1 MASGSSASCWSLFCM
16 KGCLETS
23 DRIIKG
29 KVIEME
35 YLGRIPPHNIDAE
48 QSVLGAMLLD
58 KEAIINAAE
67 IIGSEDFYKEAHKEI
82 FGAMLELYNRD
93 EPVDLV
99 TLSEELNQRQ
109 TLEAI
114 GGITYL
120 TSLSSA
126 VPTTTNVKYYAKIVE
141 EKAILR
147 RLIKT
152 SSEILEKGYQAEEE
166 VNNILDLAEKSI
178 FDISQKRS
186 QEGFSPIKEVLL
198 ESFNKIEELYQ
209 SKGGITGLTT
219 GFVDIDRKTSGLQK
233 SDLILVAARPSMGKT
248 AFSLNVAQNAAIKG
262 DASVA
267 IFSLEMSKEQLV
279 QRMLSAESHI
289 EIQKIR
295 TGTLNE
301 DEWPRLAKAMGPLAQ
316 AKVFIDDT
324 PGISVMEMK
333 AKCRR
338 LKMEHGL
345 DMVLIDY
352 LQLMS
357 GDGRTESRQ
366 QEISNISR
374 ALKGLAREMDCPVVA
389 LSQLSRAP
397 EMRADHRPILSD
409 LRESGAI
416 EQDADIVMFLY
427 RDEYYHPDS
436 EKRNIGEVIIAKQRN
451 GSTGTVELAW
461 LGQFTKFANLDKFRE

>member
-1 MASGSSASCWSLFCM
+1 
-16 KGCLETS
+16 
-23 DRIIKG
+23 
-29 KVIEME
+29 ME
-35 YLGRIPPHNIDAE
+35 YLGKIPPHNIDAE
-48 QSVLGAMLLD
+48 QSVLGSMILD
-58 KEAIINAAE
+58 RDAIIETSE
-67 IIGSEDFYKEAHKEI
+67 IIKEEDFYKQAHKEI
-82 FGAMLELYNRD
+82 FDAILSLYNRD

-99 TLSEELNQRQ
+99 TLSEELTQRQ
-109 TLEAI
+109 TLENI

-141 EKAILR
+141 EKSILR
-147 RLIKT
+147 KLIKA
-152 SSEILEKGYQAEEE
+152 SSEIIEKGYQGEEE
-166 VNNILDLAEKSI
+166 VNSILDLAEKSI
-178 FDISQKRS
+178 FDISQNKSR
-186 QEGFSPIKEVLL
+186 EGFAPIKEVLL
-198 ESFNKIEELYQ
+198 ESFDKIEQLYQ
-209 SKGGITGLTT
+209 NKGGITGLTT
-219 GFVDIDRKTSGLQK
+219 GFTDIDRKTSGLQR

-262 DASVA
+262 EASVA
-267 IFSLEMSKEQLV
+267 VFSLEMSKEQLV

-316 AKVFIDDT
+316 AKIFIDDT
-324 PGISVMEMK
+324 PGITVMEMK

-338 LKMEHGL
+338 LKIEQGL

-357 GDGRTESRQ
+357 GDGKNESRQ
-366 QEISNISR
+366 QEISTISR
-374 ALKGLAREMDCPVVA
+374 SLKGLAREMDCPVVA

-436 EKRNIGEVIIAKQRN
+436 DKKNIGEVIIAKQRN

>member
-1 MASGSSASCWSLFCM
+1 M
-16 KGCLETS
+16 K
-23 DRIIKG
+23 RKG
-29 KVIEME
+29 DNME
-35 YLGRIPPHNIDAE
+35 HFGRVPPHNIDAE
-48 QSVLGAMLLD
+48 QSVLGAMILD
-58 KEAIINAAE
+58 KEAIVMSTELIR
-67 IIGSEDFYKEAHKEI
+67 GEDFYKEAHKEI
-82 FGAMLELYNRD
+82 YDAIIALYSRD

-99 TLSEELNQRQ
+99 TLSEELGQRQ

-141 EKAILR
+141 EKSILR
-147 RLIKT
+147 RLIKA

-166 VNNILDLAEKSI
+166 VNNILDLAEKNI
-178 FDISQKRS
+178 FDISQKKS
-186 QEGFSPIKEVLL
+186 QEGFAVIREVLL
-198 ESFNKIEELYQ
+198 ETFDQIDALYKN
-209 SKGGITGLTT
+209 KGGITGLTT
-219 GFVDIDRKTSGLQK
+219 GFADIDRKTSGLQR
-233 SDLILVAARPSMGKT
+233 SDLILIAARPSMGKT
-248 AFSLNVAQNAAIKG
+248 AFSINVAQNAAIKT

-279 QRMLSAESHI
+279 QRMLSSESHI

-295 TGTLNE
+295 TGGLTE
-301 DEWPRLAKAMGPLAQ
+301 DEWPKLARAMGPLAQ
-316 AKVFIDDT
+316 AKIFIDDT
-324 PGISVMEMK
+324 PGITVMEMK

-338 LKMEHGL
+338 LKMEKGL
-345 DMVLIDY
+345 DLVLIDY

-357 GDGRTESRQ
+357 GDGRSESRQ

-374 ALKGLAREMDCPVVA
+374 SLKGLAREMDCPVIA

-397 EMRADHRPILSD
+397 ELRADHRPILSD

-427 RDEYYHPDS
+427 RDEYYHDDS
-436 EKRNIGEVIIAKQRN
+436 EKKNIGEVIIAKQRN

-461 LGQFTKFANLDKFRE
+461 LGPFTKFANLDKYREE

>member
-1 MASGSSASCWSLFCM
+1 MDVGIREGE
-16 KGCLETS
+16 K
-23 DRIIKG
+23 
-29 KVIEME
+29 ME

-48 QSVLGAMLLD
+48 QSVLGAMILD
-58 KEAIINAAE
+58 KDAVISATE
-67 IIGSEDFYKEAHKEI
+67 IIVGEDFYKGAHREI
-82 FGAMLELYNRD
+82 FEAIIALSNRN

-99 TLSEELNQRQ
+99 TLSEELTQRQ

-114 GGITYL
+114 GGIIYL

-141 EKAILR
+141 EKSILR
-147 RLIKT
+147 RLIKA
-152 SSEILEKGYQAEEE
+152 SSDILDKGYQAEED
-166 VNNILDLAEKSI
+166 VNHILDLAEKNI

-186 QEGFSPIKEVLL
+186 HEGFAPIKDVLM
-198 ESFNKIEELYQ
+198 ESFHKIEELYQ
-209 SKGGITGLTT
+209 NKGGITGITT
-219 GFVDIDRKTSGLQK
+219 GFIDIDRKTSGLQR
-233 SDLILVAARPSMGKT
+233 SDLILIAARPSMGKT

-262 DASVA
+262 NVSVA

-301 DEWPRLAKAMGPLAQ
+301 DEWPRLAKAMAPLAQ
-316 AKVFIDDT
+316 AKIYIDDT
-324 PGISVMEMK
+324 PAITVMEMK

-338 LKMEHGL
+338 LKMEQGL
-345 DMVLIDY
+345 DMILIDY

-357 GDGRTESRQ
+357 GDGKTESRQ
-366 QEISNISR
+366 QEISSISR
-374 ALKGLAREMDCPVVA
+374 ALKSLAREMDCPVVA

-397 EMRADHRPILSD
+397 ELRADHRPILSD

-436 EKRNIGEVIIAKQRN
+436 EKKNIGEVIIAKQRN
-451 GSTGTVELAW
+451 GATGTVELAW
-461 LGQFTKFANLDKFRE
+461 LGQFTKFANLDKFRD

>member
-1 MASGSSASCWSLFCM
+1 
-16 KGCLETS
+16 
-23 DRIIKG
+23 
-29 KVIEME
+29 ME
-35 YLGRIPPHNIDAE
+35 HFGRVPPHNIDAE
-48 QSVLGAMLLD
+48 QSVLGAMILD
-58 KEAIINAAE
+58 KEAIVMSTELIR
-67 IIGSEDFYKEAHKEI
+67 GEDFYKEAHKEI
-82 FGAMLELYNRD
+82 YDAIIALYSRD

-99 TLSEELNQRQ
+99 TLSEELGQRQ

-141 EKAILR
+141 EKSILR
-147 RLIKT
+147 RLIKA

-166 VNNILDLAEKSI
+166 VNNILDLAEKNI
-178 FDISQKRS
+178 FDISQKKS
-186 QEGFSPIKEVLL
+186 QEGFTGIREVLL
-198 ESFNKIEELYQ
+198 EAFDQIDSLYKN
-209 SKGGITGLTT
+209 KGGITGLTT
-219 GFVDIDRKTSGLQK
+219 GFVDIDRKTSGLQR
-233 SDLILVAARPSMGKT
+233 SDLILIAARPSMGKT
-248 AFSLNVAQNAAIKG
+248 AFSINVAQNAAIKT

-279 QRMLSAESHI
+279 QRMLSSESHI

-295 TGTLNE
+295 TGGLTE
-301 DEWPRLAKAMGPLAQ
+301 DEWPKLAKAMGPLAQ
-316 AKVFIDDT
+316 AKIFIDDT
-324 PGISVMEMK
+324 PGITVMEMK

-338 LKMEHGL
+338 LKMEQGL
-345 DMVLIDY
+345 DLVLIDY

-357 GDGRTESRQ
+357 GDGRSESRQ

-374 ALKGLAREMDCPVVA
+374 SLKGLAREMDCPVIA

-397 EMRADHRPILSD
+397 ELRADHRPILSD

-427 RDEYYHPDS
+427 RDEYYHDDS
-436 EKRNIGEVIIAKQRN
+436 EKKNIGEVIIAKQRN

-461 LGQFTKFANLDKFRE
+461 LGPFTKFANLDKYREE

>member
-1 MASGSSASCWSLFCM
+1 MLVLVFVEFVID
-16 KGCLETS
+16 GCYQ
-23 DRIIKG
+23 G
-29 KVIEME
+29 KVKKMDFF
-35 YLGRIPPHNIDAE
+35 GRIPPHNVEAE
-48 QSVLGAMLLD
+48 QSVLGAMILD
-58 KEAIINAAE
+58 KEAVITATEMIR
-67 IIGSEDFYKEAHKEI
+67 GEDFYKEAHREI
-82 FGAMLELYNRD
+82 FEAIVDIYNRD

-99 TLSEELNQRQ
+99 TLSEELTQRQ

-114 GGITYL
+114 GGISYMAN
-120 TSLSSA
+120 LSEA

-141 EKAILR
+141 EKSILR
-147 RLIKT
+147 RLIKA
-152 SSEILEKGYQAEEE
+152 SAEILEKGYQAEDE
-166 VNNILDLAEKSI
+166 VNQILDLAEKNI
-178 FDISQKRS
+178 FDISQKQS
-186 QEGFSPIKEVLL
+186 KEGFAHIKHVLL

-209 SKGGITGLTT
+209 NKGGITGLTT
-219 GFVDIDRKTSGLQK
+219 GFSDIDRKTSGLQK
-233 SDLILVAARPSMGKT
+233 SDLILIAARPSMGKT
-248 AFSLNVAQNAAIKG
+248 AFSLNLCQNAALKG
-262 DASVA
+262 NASVA

-295 TGTLNE
+295 TGTLSE

-316 AKVFIDDT
+316 GKIFIDDT
-324 PGISVMEMK
+324 PSISMMEMK

-338 LKMEHGL
+338 LKMEQGL
-345 DMVLIDY
+345 DMVMIDY

-357 GDGRTESRQ
+357 GDGRSESRQ
-366 QEISNISR
+366 QEISSISR

-397 EMRADHRPILSD
+397 ELRADHRPILSD

-436 EKRNIGEVIIAKQRN
+436 EKKNIGEVIIAKQRN
-451 GSTGTVELAW
+451 GSTGAVELAW
-461 LGQFTKFANLDKFRE
+461 LGQFTKFANLEKFRE

>member
-1 MASGSSASCWSLFCM
+1 M
-16 KGCLETS
+16 K
-23 DRIIKG
+23 RKG
-29 KVIEME
+29 DNME
-35 YLGRIPPHNIDAE
+35 HFGRVPPHNIDAE
-48 QSVLGAMLLD
+48 QSVLGAMILD
-58 KEAIINAAE
+58 KEAIVMSTELIR
-67 IIGSEDFYKEAHKEI
+67 GEDFYKEAHKEI
-82 FGAMLELYNRD
+82 YDAIIALYSRD

-99 TLSEELNQRQ
+99 TLSEELGQRQ

-141 EKAILR
+141 EKSILR
-147 RLIKT
+147 RLIKA

-166 VNNILDLAEKSI
+166 VNNILDLAEKNI
-178 FDISQKRS
+178 FDISQKKS
-186 QEGFSPIKEVLL
+186 QEGFTGIREVLL
-198 ESFNKIEELYQ
+198 EAFDQIDSLYKN
-209 SKGGITGLTT
+209 KGGITGLTT
-219 GFVDIDRKTSGLQK
+219 GFVDIDRKTSGLQR
-233 SDLILVAARPSMGKT
+233 SDLILIAARPSMGKT
-248 AFSLNVAQNAAIKG
+248 AFSINVAQNAAIKT

-279 QRMLSAESHI
+279 QRMLSSESHI

-295 TGTLNE
+295 TGGLTE
-301 DEWPRLAKAMGPLAQ
+301 DEWPKLAKAMGPLAQ
-316 AKVFIDDT
+316 AKIFIDDT
-324 PGISVMEMK
+324 PGITVMEMK

-338 LKMEHGL
+338 LKMEQGL
-345 DMVLIDY
+345 DLVLIDY

-357 GDGRTESRQ
+357 GDGRSESRQ

-374 ALKGLAREMDCPVVA
+374 SLKGLAREMDCPVIA

-397 EMRADHRPILSD
+397 ELRADHRPILSD

-427 RDEYYHPDS
+427 RDEYYHDDS
-436 EKRNIGEVIIAKQRN
+436 EKKNIGEVIIAKQRN

-461 LGQFTKFANLDKFRE
+461 LGPFTKFANLDKYREE

>member
-1 MASGSSASCWSLFCM
+1 
-16 KGCLETS
+16 
-23 DRIIKG
+23 
-29 KVIEME
+29 ME
-35 YLGRIPPHNIDAE
+35 HFGRVPPHNIDAE
-48 QSVLGAMLLD
+48 QSVLGAMILD
-58 KEAIINAAE
+58 KEAIIMATE
-67 IIGSEDFYKEAHKEI
+67 IIRGEDFYKEAHKEI
-82 FGAMLELYNRD
+82 FDAIIALYSRD
-93 EPVDLV
+93 EPVDLI
-99 TLSEELNQRQ
+99 TLSEELTQRQ

-114 GGITYL
+114 GGLTYL

-141 EKAILR
+141 EKSILR
-147 RLIKT
+147 RLIKA

-166 VNNILDLAEKSI
+166 VTSILDLAEKSI
-178 FDISQKRS
+178 FDISQKKS
-186 QEGFSPIKEVLL
+186 QEGFTGIREVLL
-198 ESFNKIEELYQ
+198 ETFDKIDELYKN
-209 SKGGITGLTT
+209 KGGITGLTT
-219 GFVDIDRKTSGLQK
+219 GFTDIDRKTSGLQK

-248 AFSLNVAQNAAIKG
+248 AFSINVAQNAAIKAG
-262 DASVA
+262 ASVA

-279 QRMLSAESHI
+279 QRMLSSESLI

-295 TGTLNE
+295 TGTLSE
-301 DEWPRLAKAMGPLAQ
+301 DDWPKLARAMGPLAQ
-316 AKVFIDDT
+316 AKIFIDDT

-338 LKMEHGL
+338 LKIEQGL
-345 DMVLIDY
+345 DLVLIDY

-357 GDGRTESRQ
+357 GDGRSESRQ

-374 ALKGLAREMDCPVVA
+374 SLKGLAREMDCPVIA

-397 EMRADHRPILSD
+397 ELRADHRPILSD

-416 EQDADIVMFLY
+416 EQDADLVMFLY

-436 EKRNIGEVIIAKQRN
+436 EKKNIGEVIIAKQRN

-461 LGQFTKFANLDKFRE
+461 LGQFTKFANLDKYRES

>member
-1 MASGSSASCWSLFCM
+1 
-16 KGCLETS
+16 
-23 DRIIKG
+23 
-29 KVIEME
+29 ME
-35 YLGRIPPHNIDAE
+35 YLGKIPPHNIDAE
-48 QSVLGAMLLD
+48 QSVLGSMILD
-58 KEAIINAAE
+58 RDAIIETSE
-67 IIGSEDFYKEAHKEI
+67 IIKEEDFYKQAHKEI
-82 FGAMLELYNRD
+82 FDAILSLYNRD

-99 TLSEELNQRQ
+99 TLSEELTQRQ

-141 EKAILR
+141 EKSILR
-147 RLIKT
+147 KLIKA
-152 SSEILEKGYQAEEE
+152 SSEIIEKGYQGEEE
-166 VNNILDLAEKSI
+166 VTSILDLAEKSI
-178 FDISQKRS
+178 FDISQNKSR
-186 QEGFSPIKEVLL
+186 EGFAPIKEVLL
-198 ESFNKIEELYQ
+198 ESFDKIEELYQ
-209 SKGGITGLTT
+209 NKGGITGLTT
-219 GFVDIDRKTSGLQK
+219 GFADIDRKTSGLQR

-267 IFSLEMSKEQLV
+267 IFSLEMSKDQLV

-301 DEWPRLAKAMGPLAQ
+301 DEWPKLAKAMGPLAQ
-316 AKVFIDDT
+316 AKIFIDDT

-338 LKMEHGL
+338 LKIEQGL

-357 GDGRTESRQ
+357 GDGKNESRQ
-366 QEISNISR
+366 QEISTISR
-374 ALKGLAREMDCPVVA
+374 SLKGLAREMDCPVVA

-436 EKRNIGEVIIAKQRN
+436 EKKNIGEVIIAKQRN